1 MIRSNSSKIYIG
13 FALLS
18 FLLTLAHSQSNF
30 ESPADL
36 GQCWAV
42 LQFKRYKTG
51 SLNDGER
58 RFLNKAGDRVEA
70 LDNAV
75 ERSRPACLSTGGGDA
90 FNGCMRRKLTQDEY
104 DYFFAHETRL
114 IAFQKD
120 SSYFDAAQGFCK
132 NLFQ

>member
-1 MIRSNSSKIYIG
+1 VTSSSLAKSCIVGVLIA
-13 FALLS
+13 F
-18 FLLTLAHSQSNF
+18 FLNFAHSQSSL

-58 RFLNKAGDRVEA
+58 RFLNKAGDRLEA

-75 ERSRPACLSTGGGDA
+75 ERSRPACLSTGGGNA
-90 FNGCMRRKLTQDEY
+90 FTECMRGKLTQDQY
-104 DYFFAHETRL
+104 DYFFTHESRL

-120 SSYFDAAQGFCK
+120 SFYFDAAQGFCK